1 MTHSDQNVVPALIQA
16 RRITKLFGGV
26 AALNEASVSFFPG
39 EVHCLAGENG
49 CGKST
54 LMKVLSGAH
63 APTSGEI
70 VVGESTYGSL
80 TPRQAHALG
89 IELIYQDFSLLP
101 NLTAAENIALP
112 TLISSGQATYSRRRA
127 LAIAEQAV
135 ERLGAKIDL
144 ETPVGEFSV
153 ADRQLTAIARA
164 LAHDARIIAMDE
176 PTTALTWREID
187 ALFTTVDRLRTAGTS
202 IVFISHKMQE
212 IFTIADRVSVM
223 RNGRVLETSLPS
235 ELTPTSLTEKMT
247 GRPAQDTSQ
256 LRVRE
261 HGEAVVLEVRNLER
275 ADTFTDIS
283 FTVNEGEIVG
293 LSGLLGSGRTEIA
306 DALAGVTP
314 ADSGE
319 IRLNGTLVEIRSI
332 RDAMKHGLG
341 YVPEDRLTQGLFL
354 DQAIGDNL
362 VSTVLDDNSRAG
374 MLALKRLK
382 ALASKAIADFRI
394 KASSLADPAST
405 LSGGNAQRVL
415 LSKWLEREPRVLILN
430 GPTVGV
436 DVGSKFDILSILRMH
451 SIKGLAVLII
461 SDDIPELVSVCHRV
475 LVVRNG
481 RLVDALSGSDLTEDA
496 VLKAVTS

>member
-1 MTHSDQNVVPALIQA
+1 MPPFVEA

-26 AALNEASVSFFPG
+26 AALNEASASFALG

-63 APTSGEI
+63 SPTSGDI
-70 VVGESTYGSL
+70 VVDGEVYANL
-80 TPRQAHALG
+80 TPRQAHTLG

-112 TLISSGQATYSRRRA
+112 TLIGQHRRLFNQRATRQ
-127 LAIAEQAV
+127 IAERAI
-135 ERLGAKIDL
+135 ERLGADL
-144 ETPVGEFSV
+144 DLNTPVGEFSV

-164 LAHDARIIAMDE
+164 LAHDARLIAMDE

-187 ALFTTVDRLRTAGTS
+187 ALFETVNRLRSSGTG

-212 IFTIADRVSVM
+212 VFTIADRVSVM
-223 RNGRVLETSLPS
+223 RNGEVLETALPS
-235 ELTPTSLTEKMT
+235 ELTPASLAEKMT

-256 LRVRE
+256 LHTRE
-261 HGEAVVLEVRNLER
+261 HSDVVALEVRDLKKK
-275 ADTFTDIS
+275 DTFTGIS
-283 FTVNEGEIVG
+283 FTINEGEIVG

-306 DALAGVTP
+306 NALAGVDP
-314 ADSGE
+314 ADDGR
-319 IRLNGTLVEIRSI
+319 ILVNGVPVEVKTVT
-332 RDAMKHGLG
+332 DAMRHGIG

-354 DQAIGDNL
+354 DQPIGDNL
-362 VSTVLDDNSRAG
+362 VATVLDENSRHG
-374 MLALKRLK
+374 LLDLKRLRER
-382 ALASKAIADFRI
+382 AANAVTDLRI
-394 KASSLADPAST
+394 KANSMLDPVST

-415 LSKWLEREPRVLILN
+415 LGKWLERDPRILILN

-461 SDDIPELVSVCHRV
+461 SDDIPELVSLCHRV
-475 LVVRNG
+475 LIVRGG
-481 RLVDALSGSDLTEDA
+481 RLVDSLAGEALTEEA
-496 VLKAVTS
+496 VLRAVTA